1 METQKMKPGSY
12 PSHFYPYIQ
21 LVENE
26 DLNAV
31 LKNQIETSKQF
42 FNSIPEEK
50 TYYRYAEGKWSI
62 KEVLQHIIDT
72 ERVFAYRALA
82 FARKET
88 SILPNMDENS
98 YGENSNANSREWHD
112 LIEEFVAVRQSTLHL
127 YQSFSEAQLELTG
140 KTTSYEMSAKAM
152 GYTIAGHLVHHV
164 NILKERY
171 LGN

>member
-1 METQKMKPGSY
+1 METHKFKPGSY
-12 PSHFYPYIQ
+12 PSHFYPYIK
-21 LVENE
+21 LVEND

-31 LKNQIETSKQF
+31 LKDQIEVSKQF
-42 FNSIPEEK
+42 FRSIPEEK
-50 TYYRYAEGKWSI
+50 TYHRYAEGKWNI

-88 SILPNMDENS
+88 STLPNMDENL
-98 YGENSNANSREWHD
+98 YAENSNANSRNWQD
-112 LIEEFVAVRQSTLHL
+112 LIEEFVAVRQSIVLL
-127 YQSFSEAQLELTG
+127 YQSFSEVQLELAGSTIN
-140 KTTSYEMSAKAM
+140 YEMSAKAM
-152 GYTIAGHLVHHV
+152 GYTIAGHLAHHV

>member
-26 DLNAV
+26 DLNVV

-42 FNSIPEEK
+42 FSSIPEEK

-72 ERVFAYRALA
+72 ERVFAYRGLA

-88 SILPNMDENS
+88 SILPNMDENH
-98 YGENSNANSREWHD
+98 YAENSNTNSRKWQD
-112 LIEEFVAVRQSTLHL
+112 LIEEFIAVRQSILLL

-140 KTTSYEMSAKAM
+140 KTINYEMSAKAM
-152 GYTIAGHLVHHV
+152 GYTIAGHLAHHV